1 MATPKPLLIPWLIE
15 QIDSGRYSGVCWTN
29 QEHTEFCIPWKHGL
43 RHDSSDDD
51 HRIFKAWAEI
61 SGATNAD
68 ASVWKRNF
76 RSALRAKGCELIR
89 DSKNDAANP
98 HKVFRLPKEQQQRS
112 KEQMRATVKETG
124 HQEPVGNLTL
134 GLPMSIGSINLYLG
148 NDQTFQGSGQGYF
161 PAAGELFMNQDFLQ
175 SVDNL
180 NIYEHQQVL
189 PTEMALPDMI
199 PREELHSADKAMA
212 VDPEIQRCQN
222 FRQQMNE
229 TMVNNILCTQY
240 RVKVYYRGVKVL
252 EKLVETDAGFSV
264 AFRPANMAPLSPV
277 SWSGSVPTCIAL
289 PSPEEVQMHDQIQ
302 IKLTQRIL
310 EKMGDGLEVGVKG
323 QAVYGLRRGDSK
335 VYWSLCKFD
344 KTGIP
349 REVNKQ
355 EPEILYTM
363 KDFTTGLKHF
373 ISFGGESP
381 SFSLFFCFGEK
392 WPDPDHRPW
401 EKKLITLE
409 VILTSLEILKMIAVE
424 GGASSLQSVELQIS
438 DSPSL
443 METIDEWMRSLD

>member
-61 SGATNAD
+61 SGGTNAD

-76 RSALRAKGCELIR
+76 RSALRAKGCDLIR
-89 DSKNDAANP
+89 DNKNDAANP

-112 KEQMRATVKETG
+112 KEQRRATVKETG

-134 GLPMSIGSINLYLG
+134 GLPMSIGSVNLYLG
-148 NDQTFQGSGQGYF
+148 NDQTFQG
-161 PAAGELFMNQDFLQ
+161 
-175 SVDNL
+175 
-180 NIYEHQQVL
+180 
-189 PTEMALPDMI
+189 
-199 PREELHSADKAMA
+199 
-212 VDPEIQRCQN
+212 
-222 FRQQMNE
+222 
-229 TMVNNILCTQY
+229 TQY

-277 SWSGSVPTCIAL
+277 SWSGSVPTRIAL
-289 PSPEEVQMHDQIQ
+289 PSPEEVHMHDQIQ

-381 SFSLFFCFGEK
+381 SFSIFFCFGEK

-409 VILTSLEILKMIAVE
+409 VILTSLEILKMIAME

-443 METIDEWMRSLD
+443 MEAIDEWMHSLD